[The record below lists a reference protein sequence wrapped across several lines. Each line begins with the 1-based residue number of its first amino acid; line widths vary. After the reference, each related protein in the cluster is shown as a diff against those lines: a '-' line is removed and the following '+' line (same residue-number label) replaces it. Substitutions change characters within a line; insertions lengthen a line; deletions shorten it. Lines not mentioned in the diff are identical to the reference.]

1 MRYLFSI
8 FPVFD
13 FSYSLIGL
21 AQTQAENNVCVNYI
35 DKDTLTLVCTQIID
49 ATSSGQVCGKLF
61 SPKMRFDLVYDR
73 NHYFG
78 LGPKPKLA
86 DTFGRLR
93 NRYRNHILKGESSYQ

>member
-61 SPKMRFDLVYDR
+61 SPKMRFNLVYDQ

-78 LGPKPKLA
+78 LGPNPNWLILLA
-86 DTFGRLR
+86 DTVTDTYL
-93 NRYRNHILKGESSYQ
+93 S